1 MKALWIKIVLLAVAL
16 PGVWGNVAAQVTI
29 SADFDTGS
37 IGSVRRI
44 DSVRMLHAAKNSLEV
59 MSFGIRSRIDPL
71 NPVDTALLPS
81 SRWFHFRLE
90 GVKGKL
96 MFLRIPNT
104 EMVRPFYSYD
114 GEEYL
119 RFDAGECSLPQT
131 VYKYFLHDTVYVAYF
146 LPYSHARHKAKADE
160 WACSPFVR
168 RQRIGRS
175 GEGRPI
181 EMLIL
186 TDATV
191 PDSLKRRV
199 WIHSRVHTS
208 EAPAAWYLE
217 AMIDELLSDAP
228 LSREILRRTVFY
240 VVPETNPDGVRG
252 GYSRST
258 AQGVNLEINWDRLH
272 AAKNSLE
279 VMSFGIRSR
288 IDPLNPVDTA
298 LLPSSRWFHFRLE
311 GVKGKLMFLRIPNT
325 EMVRPFYSYDGEE
338 YLRFDA
344 GECSLPQTV
353 YKYFLHDTVYVAYF
367 LPYSHARHK
376 AKADEWACS
385 PFVRRQRI
393 GRSGEGRPIE
403 MLILTDATVPDSL
416 KRRVWIH
423 SRVHTSEAPAAWYLE
438 AMIDELL
445 SDAPLSREILRR
457 TVFYVVPETNPDGVR
472 GGYSRSTAQGVNLEI
487 NWDRPDSLT
496 QPEVRVLKRTIDSL
510 STERPFDV
518 ALNLH
523 SQSAPF
529 VTYWIHTAKST
540 SAKMYRRKMLLSAL
554 TVAHTP
560 YYRPIDQRFSEAA
573 PRYAEGWFWQ
583 RFGERT
589 LAVTFETPYTYY
601 NNDPAGEWVSRESLA
616 ELAHASLLALSDL
629 LDLGGSERRQADSER
644 MKARGKWLRRTAKDR
659 QFFGGSYLVAERK
672 GASVSFVFPD
682 VAEGRYEVFK
692 WIPGPLDKKFAREE
706 NRWQP
711 IGEVVQEQAGRLV
724 WRYQA
729 AAPGDVLDVILLV
742 PKSER

>member
-96 MFLRIPNT
+96 MFLHIPNT

-186 TDATV
+186 TDDTV

-208 EAPAAWYLE
+208 EAPAAW
-217 AMIDELLSDAP
+217 
-228 LSREILRRTVFY
+228 
-240 VVPETNPDGVRG
+240 
-252 GYSRST
+252 
-258 AQGVNLEINWDRLH
+258 H
-272 AAKNSLE
+272 
-279 VMSFGIRSR
+279 
-288 IDPLNPVDTA
+288 
-298 LLPSSRWFHFRLE
+298 
-311 GVKGKLMFLRIPNT
+311 
-325 EMVRPFYSYDGEE
+325 
-338 YLRFDA
+338 
-344 GECSLPQTV
+344 
-353 YKYFLHDTVYVAYF
+353 
-367 LPYSHARHK
+367 
-376 AKADEWACS
+376 
-385 PFVRRQRI
+385 
-393 GRSGEGRPIE
+393 
-403 MLILTDATVPDSL
+403 
-416 KRRVWIH
+416 
-423 SRVHTSEAPAAWYLE
+423 LE

-510 STERPFDV
+510 STQRPFDV

-554 TVAHTP
+554 TIAHTP

-672 GASVSFVFPD
+672 GASVSFVFPMWPKVGMKCSSGFPD
-682 VAEGRYEVFK
+682 R
-692 WIPGPLDKKFAREE
+692 WIRNSHARKTGGS
-706 NRWQP
+706 RSARSCRSRR
-711 IGEVVQEQAGRLV
+711 GGSCGVTRLRLRAMC
-724 WRYQA
+724 WM
-729 AAPGDVLDVILLV
+729 
-742 PKSER
+742 